1 MTGLEIGAIIAAIVG
16 AAMQTSASYTAN
28 KRAQAALQDAM
39 WQLNE
44 DGKKI
49 NEKIVEGAG
58 EFEHDKRAVQ
68 QQDIAKQVSDEIKSN
83 VAESQTMRDESQ
95 TVQGNVSDDY
105 TQARSASQ
113 ALTADKAS
121 AFADLVG
128 KIRSA
133 AQLRQNEGF
142 GLMKTG
148 QEVDKLAR
156 NARGNWQVG
165 QARVDDAAHSRDGL
179 KAAGQLVSAL
189 GSIMGMGAMGQ
200 AMSAGASA
208 GSAASGS
215 VGQVAPYGFTGADQ
229 TMNAFGATWI

>member
-16 AAMQTSASYTAN
+16 TAMQVSANYTAN

-39 WQLNE
+39 WQLDE

-68 QQDIAKQVSDEIKSN
+68 QKDIAKQVSDDIKAN

-95 TVQGNVSDDY
+95 AVQGNVSDDY
-105 TQARSASQ
+105 TKARSASQ
-113 ALTADKAS
+113 ALTADKAN

-189 GSIMGMGAMGQ
+189 GSIMGMGAIASSLGN
-200 AMSAGASA
+200 AATTGTAGAA
-208 GSAASGS
+208 TT
-215 VGQVAPYGFTGADQ
+215 VGDFPSNYAV
-229 TMNAFGATWI
+229 NAFA

>member
-16 AAMQTSASYTAN
+16 TAMQVSANYTAN

-39 WQLNE
+39 WQLDE

-58 EFEHDKRAVQ
+58 EFEHDNRAAQ
-68 QQDIAKQVSDEIKSN
+68 QQDIAKQVSDDIKTN

-95 TVQGNVSDDY
+95 AVQGNVSDDY
-105 TQARSASQ
+105 TKARSASQ
-113 ALTADKAS
+113 ALTADKAN

-189 GSIMGMGAMGQ
+189 GSIMGMGAIASSLGN
-200 AMSAGASA
+200 AATTTTGTAGAA
-208 GSAASGS
+208 TT
-215 VGQVAPYGFTGADQ
+215 VGDFPSNYAV
-229 TMNAFGATWI
+229 NAFA